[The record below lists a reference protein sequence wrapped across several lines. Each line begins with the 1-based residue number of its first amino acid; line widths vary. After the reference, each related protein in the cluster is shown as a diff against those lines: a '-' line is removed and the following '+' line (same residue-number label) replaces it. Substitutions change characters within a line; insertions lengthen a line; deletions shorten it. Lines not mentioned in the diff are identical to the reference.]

1 MLNVPINEPELRS
14 IEYIRIA
21 LSEPTPELREKA
33 IANAKHEL
41 VALRLE
47 TLSGKLGSK
56 WTSDPRNVEFV
67 LWIART
73 SSERHEASYEFLQT
87 GRQYEERNERK
98 LNVAEQIGK
107 LIWLSIQDNRF
118 EGVQTPEGILK
129 QVSDQAQE
137 YKVSGARDL
146 DILRRIWNT
155 YRGVVHLGMAMDYCE
170 DNPDHNQNV
179 LFLAENFRLDL
190 SRFCPKGTQ
199 KPYVSEQEQ
208 IMFYYY
214 SNTWGP
220 RFRDRGLPFSI
231 G

>member
-1 MLNVPINEPELRS
+1 MLSVAINEPELRS

-21 LSEPTPELREKA
+21 LSEPTPELRAKA
-33 IANAKHEL
+33 IANAKYEV
-41 VALRLE
+41 VAFRLE
-47 TLSGKLGSK
+47 ALSDKLGPE
-56 WTSDPRNVEFV
+56 WMSDPENSEFV
-67 LWIART
+67 QWIAKS

-87 GRQYEERNERK
+87 SRQYEERNERK
-98 LNVAEQIGK
+98 LNVAEHIGK

-146 DILRRIWNT
+146 DTLRGIWNA
-155 YRGVVHLGMAMDYCE
+155 YLGVVHLGMAIDYCE
-170 DNPDHNQNV
+170 DNPDHDQNV
-179 LFLAENFRLDL
+179 LFLAENYRLGL
-190 SRFCPKGTQ
+190 SRFCPKGTK
-199 KPYVSEQEQ
+199 KPYVSEREQ

>member
-1 MLNVPINEPELRS
+1 MLGVPINEPELRS

-21 LSEPTPELREKA
+21 LSELTPELREKA
-33 IANAKHEL
+33 ISNAKHE
-41 VALRLE
+41 VMAFRLE
-47 TLSGKLGSK
+47 ALSGKLGPE
-56 WTSDPRNVEFV
+56 WMSDPKNAEFV
-67 LWIART
+67 QWIAKS
-73 SSERHEASYEFLQT
+73 SSERHEASYAFLQT
-87 GRQYEERNERK
+87 ARQYEERNERK

-129 QVSDQAQE
+129 QVSAQAQE

-146 DILRRIWNT
+146 DTLRAIWNT

-190 SRFCPKGTQ
+190 SRFCPKGTK
-199 KPYVSEQEQ
+199 KPYVPEQEQ
-208 IMFYYY
+208 IMFCYY